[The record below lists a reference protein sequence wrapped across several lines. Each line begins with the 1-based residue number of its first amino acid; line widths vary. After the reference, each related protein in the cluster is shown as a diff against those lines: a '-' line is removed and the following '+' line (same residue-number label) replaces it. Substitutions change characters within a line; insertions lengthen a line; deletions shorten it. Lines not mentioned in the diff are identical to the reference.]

1 MKIMSQFF
9 YSISKAVSDINNN
22 LFKQTIFGNA
32 KKGTC
37 QLLQNERRKPF
48 LFSWLEI
55 IQFWMA
61 YFMKQKIVNF
71 GNWKG
76 FYLKQI
82 NLKISIEILFEFDIT
97 VLLPVIFF
105 ILTLFCIL
113 PPPHFFSFSFLG
125 TKPRPEEHHRDTFC
139 IHEWI

>member
-97 VLLPVIFF
+97 SHIFYFDIVLY
-105 ILTLFCIL
+105 LTPTPL
-113 PPPHFFSFSFLG
+113 FSFSFLG
-125 TKPRPEEHHRDTFC
+125 TKPRPEVHHRDTFC